1 MQGIPQGRSDRLSR
15 VTGPA
20 ATRSG
25 PVENHLLDYLASIY
39 RHRYLAATVFA
50 VVVVAAGIRAS
61 MTTPLYR
68 AQARVMIE
76 IEDDQTTALSGV
88 LGGENARDPEP
99 FYQTQFRILTG
110 RELARRTV
118 SRLELGKQP
127 EFAGLAGDQAALVSA
142 FVGRVSADPIK
153 SSRLVD
159 VGFVS
164 ADPELSARAANQL
177 ARDYVERNA
186 EMRRANLMSSIT
198 WLDQELERQRGRVE
212 ASERAMAT
220 YRERQNALSLQ
231 DSQNIVVARL
241 NSLNDAVTK
250 ARTALAQKES
260 LYEQVKEL
268 TAVEAADTIPAIQ
281 QNNYIQSLK
290 SHVADL
296 ERERANLAERYGE
309 RHPEII
315 KVNASIRDARR
326 QLESEI
332 SKALDGIRNDYQ
344 TALAEERSL
353 ERSLDEQKGAVLTL
367 SRKNV
372 SYTVL
377 EREAQS
383 NRQVYESLLQRQKEL
398 QVLAS
403 SRGNNVRLVDEAEVP
418 RAPFVPDIKRSLV
431 MATLAGLALALTLVG
446 GLTYLDDTVKT
457 PEDVA
462 QKLQV
467 PFLGMVPKVPGTK
480 ALLSSDVPH
489 TFGEAFRS
497 LRTALAF
504 SNGATSGRVIVV
516 TSSQPLEGKTT
527 TASNLAI
534 ALALGGEKVL
544 LVDADLRRPNLHKT
558 LGIENTVGLSHL
570 LTDQASARDAIRQ
583 CSTPNLWVMTA
594 GMVPPNPSELLASDR
609 MKTLLSPVHGWFD
622 WVIVDTPPVLAVTD
636 AVILA
641 PLAAGVAFVIRSEMT
656 PRRHVRR
663 AIETLM
669 TGQPKLHGVVL
680 NGVDLER
687 NKYYY
692 SRYYGYEHTQYYKA
706 SAAS

>member
-1 MQGIPQGRSDRLSR
+1 MQGIPQGTPDRLSR
-15 VTGPA
+15 ITGPA

-25 PVENHLLDYLASIY
+25 PADNHLLDYLAAIY
-39 RHRYLAATVFA
+39 RHRYLATAVFA
-50 VVVVAAGIRAS
+50 MVVLGAGVRAY

-76 IEDDQTTALSGV
+76 IEDDETTALAGV
-88 LGGENARDPEP
+88 LNGENIRDPEP

-110 RELARRTV
+110 RELARRSV
-118 SRLELGKQP
+118 VRLDLAKEP
-127 EFAGLAGDQAALVSA
+127 EFAGVAKDEAALVGA
-142 FVGRVSADPIK
+142 FMGRVSADPIK

-164 ADPELSARAANQL
+164 ASPELAARAANQL

-186 EMRRANLMSSIT
+186 EARRANLMSSIT
-198 WLDQELERQRGRVE
+198 WLDQELQRQRGRVE
-212 ASERAMAT
+212 SSERAMAT
-220 YRERQNALSLQ
+220 YREQQNALSLQ

-241 NSLNDAVTK
+241 NSLNDAVTR
-250 ARTALAQKES
+250 ARTTLAQKES
-260 LYEQVKEL
+260 LYDQVKGL
-268 TAVEAADTIPAIQ
+268 STGEAGDTIPAIQ

-309 RHPEII
+309 RHPEIV
-315 KVNASIRDARR
+315 KVNASIRDSRR
-326 QLESEI
+326 QLDAEI
-332 SKALDGIRNDYQ
+332 GKALEAIRNDYQ

-353 ERSLDEQKGAVLTL
+353 ERSLEDQKGAAMTL

-403 SRGNNVRLVDEAEVP
+403 SRGNNVQLVDEAEVP
-418 RAPFVPDIKRSLV
+418 RAPFVPNMKRSLL
-431 MATLAGLALALTLVG
+431 MATLAGLALALALVG

-467 PFLGMVPKVPGTK
+467 PFLGMVPRVPGGTT
-480 ALLSSDVPH
+480 LLSGDVPH

-558 LGIENTVGLSHL
+558 LGIDNPIGLSHL
-570 LTDQASARDAIRQ
+570 LTGQATPRDAIRIT
-583 CSTPNLWVMTA
+583 STPNLWVMTA
-594 GMVPPNPSELLASDR
+594 GQVPPNPSELLASER
-609 MKTLLSPVHGWFD
+609 MKKLLDPVHGWFD

-663 AIETLM
+663 ALETLM
-669 TGQPKLHGVVL
+669 TGQPRLHGIVL

>member
-1 MQGIPQGRSDRLSR
+1 MQGIPQGR
-15 VTGPA
+15 GPA
-20 ATRSG
+20 
-25 PVENHLLDYLASIY
+25 ENHLLDYLAGVY
-39 RHRYLAATVFA
+39 RHRYLATAVFA
-50 VVVVAAGIRAS
+50 MVVLGAGVRAY

-76 IEDDQTTALSGV
+76 IEDDETTALAGV
-88 LGGENARDPEP
+88 LNGENIRDPEP

-118 SRLELGKQP
+118 ERLNLAKEP
-127 EFAGLAGDQAALVSA
+127 EFAGVAQDPTALVGA
-142 FVGRVSADPIK
+142 FLGRVSAEPIK

-159 VGFVS
+159 VGFIS
-164 ADPELSARAANQL
+164 ARPELAARAANQL
-177 ARDYVERNA
+177 ARDYIERNA
-186 EMRRANLMSSIT
+186 ESRRANLTSSIT

-212 ASERAMAT
+212 SSERAMAT
-220 YRERQNALSLQ
+220 YREEQNALSLQ

-241 NSLNDAVTK
+241 NSLNDAVTR
-250 ARTALAQKES
+250 ARTTLAQKES
-260 LYEQVKEL
+260 LSDQVKGL
-268 TAVEAADTIPAIQ
+268 STSEAADTIPAIQ

-296 ERERANLAERYGE
+296 ERERANLTERYGE

-315 KVNASIRDARR
+315 KVNASIRDSRR
-326 QLESEI
+326 QLDAEI
-332 SKALDGIRNDYQ
+332 GKALEAIRNDYQ

-353 ERSLDEQKGAVLTL
+353 ERSLEAQKGAAMTL

-418 RAPFVPDIKRSLV
+418 RAPFVPNMNRSLT
-431 MATLAGLALALTLVG
+431 MATLAGLALALALVG

-467 PFLGMVPKVPGTK
+467 PFLGMVPKVPGGTT
-480 ALLSSDVPH
+480 LLSGEVPH

-504 SNGATSGRVIVV
+504 SNGAASGRVIVV

-558 LGIENTVGLSHL
+558 LGIDNSIGLSHL
-570 LTDQASARDAIRQ
+570 LTDQASPRDAIRMA
-583 CSTPNLWVMTA
+583 STPNLWVMTA
-594 GMVPPNPSELLASDR
+594 GQVPPNPSELLASDR
-609 MKTLLSPVHGWFD
+609 MKKLLDPMHGWFD

-663 AIETLM
+663 ALETLM
-669 TGQPKLHGVVL
+669 TGQPKLHGIVL

-692 SRYYGYEHTQYYKA
+692 SRYYGYEHTQYYKT

>member
-1 MQGIPQGRSDRLSR
+1 MQGNPQGRADRSTR
-15 VTGPA
+15 ITGPA

-25 PVENHLLDYLASIY
+25 PVENHVLDYLASIY
-39 RHRYLAATVFA
+39 RHRYLAAAVFA

-76 IEDDQTTALSGV
+76 IEDDETTALSGV

-118 SRLELGKQP
+118 ARLDLGKHP
-127 EFAGLAGDQAALVSA
+127 EFAGLAADQAALVSA

-159 VGFVS
+159 VGFVA
-164 ADPELSARAANQL
+164 ADPRLSARAANQL
-177 ARDYVERNA
+177 ARDYVARNA
-186 EMRRANLMSSIT
+186 ESRRANLMSSIT

-212 ASERAMAT
+212 TSERAMAT
-220 YRERQNALSLQ
+220 YREQQNAMSLQ

-250 ARTALAQKES
+250 ARTTLAQKES

-290 SHVADL
+290 SHVSDL
-296 ERERANLAERYGE
+296 ERERANMAERYGE

-315 KVNASIRDARR
+315 KINASIRDSRR

-431 MATLAGLALALTLVG
+431 MATLAGLALALALVG

-467 PFLGMVPKVPGTK
+467 PFLGMVPKVTGAK
-480 ALLSSDVPH
+480 ALLSNDVPH

-544 LVDADLRRPNLHKT
+544 LVDADLRRPNLHRT
-558 LGIENTVGLSHL
+558 LGIDNSIGLSHL
-570 LTDQASARDAIRQ
+570 LTDQASARDAIRM

-594 GMVPPNPSELLASDR
+594 GRVPPNPSELLASDR
-609 MKTLLSPVHGWFD
+609 MKALLSPTHGWFD

-663 AIETLM
+663 ALETLM

>member
-1 MQGIPQGRSDRLSR
+1 MQGSPQDGSNRAPRTS
-15 VTGPA
+15 GPA

-25 PVENHLLDYLASIY
+25 PAEHHVLDYLAAIY
-39 RHRYLAATVFA
+39 RHRYLAAGVFLT
-50 VVVVAAGIRAS
+50 VVVAAAVRAYT
-61 MTTPLYR
+61 TTPLYR

-76 IEDDQTTALSGV
+76 IEDDQTTALAGV
-88 LGGENARDPEP
+88 LPGENIRDPEP
-99 FYQTQFRILTG
+99 YYQTQFRILTG
-110 RELARRTV
+110 RELGRRTV
-118 SRLELGKQP
+118 AALGLEREP
-127 EFAGLAGDQAALVSA
+127 EFAGTAHDPAALIGA
-142 FVGRVSADPIK
+142 FMARVSAEPIK

-159 VGFVS
+159 IGFVS
-164 ADPELSARAANQL
+164 ADARLAARAANQL
-177 ARDYVERNA
+177 ARDYVDQNA
-186 EMRRANLMSSIT
+186 EVRRANLTSSIT
-198 WLDQELERQRGRVE
+198 WLDQELDRQRRRVE
-212 ASERAMAT
+212 ESERAMAT

-241 NSLNDAVTK
+241 NSLNDAVTR
-250 ARTALAQKES
+250 ARTTLAQKES
-260 LYEQVKEL
+260 LYDQAKEL
-268 TAVEAADTIPAIQ
+268 SPGDAADTIPAIQ
-281 QNNYIQSLK
+281 HNSFIQSIKAHL
-290 SHVADL
+290 ADL
-296 ERERANLAERYGE
+296 ERERVNLSERYGE

-315 KVNASIRDARR
+315 KVNASIRDSRR
-326 QLESEI
+326 QLEAETT
-332 SKALDGIRNDYQ
+332 KAVDAIRNDYQ

-353 ERSLDEQKGAVLTL
+353 QRSLEDQKGAAMSL

-383 NRQVYESLLQRQKEL
+383 NRQVYETLLQRQKEL

-403 SRGNNVRLVDEAEVP
+403 SRGNNVRLVDAAEVP
-418 RAPFVPDIKRSLV
+418 RAPFLPDMRRSLM
-431 MATLAGLALALTLVG
+431 MATLAGLALALGLVAG
-446 GLTYLDDTVKT
+446 FTYLDDTVKT

-462 QKLQV
+462 QRLQV
-467 PFLGMVPKVPGTK
+467 PFLGMVPKVAAGR
-480 ALLSSDVPH
+480 ALLSGDVPH

-504 SNGATSGRVIVV
+504 SGGASTGRVVVV

-558 LGIENTVGLSHL
+558 LGVENTVGLSHL
-570 LTDQASARDAIRQ
+570 LTGQSTPREAIRE
-583 CSTPNLWVMTA
+583 SGTADLWVMTA
-594 GMVPPNPSELLASDR
+594 GQVPPNPSELLASDR
-609 MKTLLSPVHGWFD
+609 MKALLGPSSAWFD

-663 AIETLM
+663 ALETLM
-669 TGQPKLHGVVL
+669 TGGPKLHGIVL

>member
-1 MQGIPQGRSDRLSR
+1 MQGIPQGRRPTD
-15 VTGPA
+15 
-20 ATRSG
+20 
-25 PVENHLLDYLASIY
+25 NHLLDYLAAVFRY
-39 RHRYLAATVFA
+39 RYLAATVFA
-50 VVVVAAGIRAS
+50 AVVLGAGVRAYT
-61 MTTPLYR
+61 TTPLYR

-76 IEDDQTTALSGV
+76 IEDDETTALAGV
-88 LGGENARDPEP
+88 LNGENVRDPEP

-110 RELARRTV
+110 RELARRTIAHLNLAGE
-118 SRLELGKQP
+118 R
-127 EFAGLAGDQAALVSA
+127 EFAGMAQDQAALVGA
-142 FVGRVSADPIK
+142 FLGRVSAEPIK

-159 VGFVS
+159 VGFIS
-164 ADPELSARAANQL
+164 ADPALAARAANQL

-186 EMRRANLMSSIT
+186 ESRRANLTSSIT

-212 ASERAMAT
+212 SSERAMAT
-220 YRERQNALSLQ
+220 YREQQNALSLQ

-250 ARTALAQKES
+250 ARTTLAQKES
-260 LYEQVKEL
+260 LYDQVKGL
-268 TAVEAADTIPAIQ
+268 SPGEAADTLPAIQ
-281 QNNYIQSLK
+281 QNSYIQSLK
-290 SHVADL
+290 AHVADL

-309 RHPEII
+309 RHPELI
-315 KVNASIRDARR
+315 KINASIRDSRR
-326 QLESEI
+326 QLDGEI
-332 SKALDGIRNDYQ
+332 GKALEAIRNDYQ
-344 TALAEERSL
+344 TALAEERAL
-353 ERSLDEQKGAVLTL
+353 ERSLEDQKGAAMTL

-418 RAPFVPDIKRSLV
+418 RTPFVPNMSRSLLMGI
-431 MATLAGLALALTLVG
+431 MAGLVLALALVG

-467 PFLGMVPKVPGTK
+467 PFLGMVPKAPGGTT
-480 ALLSSDVPH
+480 LLSGDVPH

-558 LGIENTVGLSHL
+558 LGIENTIGLSHL
-570 LTDQASARDAIRQ
+570 LTDQASPRDAVRRT
-583 CSTPNLWVMTA
+583 STANLWAMTA
-594 GMVPPNPSELLASDR
+594 GQVPPNPSELLASER
-609 MKTLLSPVHGWFD
+609 MKTLLDPMHGWFD

-663 AIETLM
+663 ALETLM
-669 TGQPKLHGVVL
+669 TGQPTLHGVVL

-692 SRYYGYEHTQYYKA
+692 SRYYGYEHTQYYRA

>member
-1 MQGIPQGRSDRLSR
+1 M
-15 VTGPA
+15 

-25 PVENHLLDYLASIY
+25 PVDNHLFDYLASIY
-39 RHRYLAATVFA
+39 RHRYLAAAVFA
-50 VVVVAAGIRAS
+50 VVVVAAGVRAYI
-61 MTTPLYR
+61 TLPLYR

-76 IEDDQTTALSGV
+76 IEDDETTALAGV
-88 LGGENARDPEP
+88 LHGENARDPEP

-110 RELARRTV
+110 RELARRTAAKLDLA
-118 SRLELGKQP
+118 REP
-127 EFAGLAGDQAALVSA
+127 EFAGVAHDPAALASA
-142 FVGRVSADPIK
+142 FMARVSADPIK

-164 ADPELSARAANQL
+164 ADPELAARAASQL

-186 EMRRANLMSSIT
+186 ESRLANLTSSIA
-198 WLDQELERQRGRVE
+198 WLDEELERQRSRVE

-220 YRERQNALSLQ
+220 YREQQNAMSLQ

-241 NSLNDAVTK
+241 NSLNDAVTR
-250 ARTALAQKES
+250 ARTTLAQKES
-260 LYEQVKEL
+260 LYDQVKAL
-268 TAVEAADTIPAIQ
+268 SSSDDADTIPAIQ
-281 QNNYIQSLK
+281 QNNFIQSLK

-309 RHPEII
+309 RHPELI
-315 KVNASIRDARR
+315 KVNAGIRDSRR
-326 QLESEI
+326 QLETEI
-332 SKALDGIRNDYQ
+332 AKALEAIRNDYQ

-353 ERSLDEQKGAVLTL
+353 ERSLEDQKGAVLSL

-383 NRQVYESLLQRQKEL
+383 NRQVYETLLQRQKEL

-403 SRGNNVRLVDEAEVP
+403 SRGNNVRLVDDAEIP
-418 RAPFVPDIKRSLV
+418 RAPFVPDMKRSLM
-431 MATLAGLALALTLVG
+431 MATLAGLALALGLVG

-467 PFLGMVPKVPGTK
+467 PFLGMVPKVPGGG
-480 ALLSSDVPH
+480 ALLSGDHPH

-504 SNGATSGRVIVV
+504 SNGPASGRVIVV

-570 LTDQASARDAIRQ
+570 LTDQASPRDVIRET
-583 CSTPNLWVMTA
+583 STSNLWVITA
-594 GMVPPNPSELLASDR
+594 GQVPPNPSELLASDR
-609 MKTLLSPVHGWFD
+609 MSALLNPVHGWFD

-663 AIETLM
+663 ALETLM

-692 SRYYGYEHTQYYKA
+692 SRYYGYEHTDYYKA

>member
-1 MQGIPQGRSDRLSR
+1 M
-15 VTGPA
+15 
-20 ATRSG
+20 
-25 PVENHLLDYLASIY
+25 
-39 RHRYLAATVFA
+39 
-50 VVVVAAGIRAS
+50 VVLGAGVRAY

-76 IEDDQTTALSGV
+76 IEDDETTALAGV
-88 LGGENARDPEP
+88 LNGENIRDPEP

-110 RELARRTV
+110 RELARRSV
-118 SRLELGKQP
+118 VRLDLAKEP
-127 EFAGLAGDQAALVSA
+127 EFAGVAKDEAALVGA
-142 FVGRVSADPIK
+142 FMGRVSADPIK

-164 ADPELSARAANQL
+164 ASPELAARAANQL

-186 EMRRANLMSSIT
+186 EARRANLMSSIT
-198 WLDQELERQRGRVE
+198 WLDQELQRQRGRVE
-212 ASERAMAT
+212 SSERAMAT
-220 YRERQNALSLQ
+220 YREQQNALSLQ

-241 NSLNDAVTK
+241 NSLNDAVTR
-250 ARTALAQKES
+250 ARTTLAQKES
-260 LYEQVKEL
+260 LYDQVKGL
-268 TAVEAADTIPAIQ
+268 STGEAGDTIPAIQ

-309 RHPEII
+309 RHPEIV
-315 KVNASIRDARR
+315 KVNASIRDSRR
-326 QLESEI
+326 QLDAEI
-332 SKALDGIRNDYQ
+332 GKALEAIRNDYQ

-353 ERSLDEQKGAVLTL
+353 ERSLEDQKGAAMTL

-403 SRGNNVRLVDEAEVP
+403 SRGNNVQLVDEAEVP
-418 RAPFVPDIKRSLV
+418 RAPFVPNMKRSLL
-431 MATLAGLALALTLVG
+431 MATLAGLALALALVG

-467 PFLGMVPKVPGTK
+467 PFLGMVPRVPGGTT
-480 ALLSSDVPH
+480 LLSGDVPH

-516 TSSQPLEGKTT
+516 TSSQPLEGRR
-527 TASNLAI
+527 
-534 ALALGGEKVL
+534 
-544 LVDADLRRPNLHKT
+544 RRPAT
-558 LGIENTVGLSHL
+558 
-570 LTDQASARDAIRQ
+570 
-583 CSTPNLWVMTA
+583 
-594 GMVPPNPSELLASDR
+594 
-609 MKTLLSPVHGWFD
+609 SPLRW
-622 WVIVDTPPVLAVTD
+622 
-636 AVILA
+636 
-641 PLAAGVAFVIRSEMT
+641 R
-656 PRRHVRR
+656 
-663 AIETLM
+663 
-669 TGQPKLHGVVL
+669 
-680 NGVDLER
+680 
-687 NKYYY
+687 
-692 SRYYGYEHTQYYKA
+692 
-706 SAAS
+706 SAARRCCWWTPTCAAPTCTRRSASTTRSGCPTC

>member
-1 MQGIPQGRSDRLSR
+1 MQGIPQGR
-15 VTGPA
+15 
-20 ATRSG
+20 RSG
-25 PVENHLLDYLASIY
+25 PVENHLLDYLASVY
-39 RHRYLAATVFA
+39 RHRYLAVAVFA
-50 VVVVAAGIRAS
+50 VVVVAAGIRAYT
-61 MTTPLYR
+61 TTPLYR

-76 IEDDQTTALSGV
+76 IEDDATTAMAGV
-88 LGGENARDPEP
+88 LSGENARDPEP

-110 RELARRTV
+110 RELARRTI
-118 SRLELGKQP
+118 SRLDLGKEP

-142 FVGRVSADPIK
+142 FIGRVSADPIK

-186 EMRRANLMSSIT
+186 EARRANLTSSIT

-241 NSLNDAVTK
+241 NSLNDAVTR
-250 ARTALAQKES
+250 ARTTLAQKES
-260 LYEQVKEL
+260 LYEQVQGL

-315 KVNASIRDARR
+315 KVNASIRDSRR

-353 ERSLDEQKGAVLTL
+353 ERSLEEQKGAVLTL

-418 RAPFVPDIKRSLV
+418 RAPFVPDIRRSLV
-431 MATLAGLALALTLVG
+431 MATLAGLALALALVG

-467 PFLGMVPKVPGTK
+467 PFLGMVPKVPATK
-480 ALLSSDVPH
+480 ALLSGDVPH

-504 SNGATSGRVIVV
+504 SNGAASGRVIVV

-544 LVDADLRRPNLHKT
+544 LVDADLRRPNLHRT

-609 MKTLLSPVHGWFD
+609 MKTLLSPAHGWFD

-663 AIETLM
+663 ALETLM

-692 SRYYGYEHTQYYKA
+692 SRYYGYEHTHYYKA

>member
-1 MQGIPQGRSDRLSR
+1 MQGIPQGRRA
-15 VTGPA
+15 GPA
-20 ATRSG
+20 
-25 PVENHLLDYLASIY
+25 ENHVLDYLASIY
-39 RHRYLAATVFA
+39 RHRYLAAAVFA
-50 VVVVAAGIRAS
+50 VVVAAAGIRAS
-61 MTTPLYR
+61 TTTPLYR

-76 IEDDQTTALSGV
+76 IEDDETTALSGV

-118 SRLELGKQP
+118 SRLDLGTHP
-127 EFAGLAGDQAALVSA
+127 EFAGVASDQAALVSA

-186 EMRRANLMSSIT
+186 EMRRANLTSSIT

-220 YRERQNALSLQ
+220 YRERQNAMSLQ

-250 ARTALAQKES
+250 ARTTLAQKES

-296 ERERANLAERYGE
+296 ERERTNLAERYGE

-431 MATLAGLALALTLVG
+431 MATLAGLALALALVG

-467 PFLGMVPKVPGTK
+467 PFLGMVPKVPAAK
-480 ALLSSDVPH
+480 ALLSGDVPH
-489 TFGEAFRS
+489 AFGEAFRS

-534 ALALGGEKVL
+534 ALALGGENVL

-583 CSTPNLWVMTA
+583 CATPNLWVMTA

-609 MKTLLSPVHGWFD
+609 MKALLSPVHGWFD

-663 AIETLM
+663 ALETLM

-692 SRYYGYEHTQYYKA
+692 SRYYGYEHTQYYRTP
-706 SAAS
+706 AAS